1 MYDVDE
7 DDLDEYDDG
16 EYEMHLIKPC
26 VGSHSYIS
34 TRQGFRKKD
43 DQEFYDKQGTLSNG
57 NVHWVVSREQ
67 RSITHVTIL
76 CYNLGEEMVGRIAVP
91 PASEGNH
98 IEDYDL
104 GEIDGCF
111 SALRFHDYKG
121 ERVWG

>member
-1 MYDVDE
+1 MKMMMVS
-7 DDLDEYDDG
+7 
-16 EYEMHLIKPC
+16 MKC
-26 VGSHSYIS
+26 TSSSHVWVVIVIN
-34 TRQGFRKKD
+34 QQDKGFRKKD

-76 CYNLGEEMVGRIAVP
+76 FYNLGEEMVGRIAVP

-111 SALRFHDYKG
+111 SALRFLDYKG

>member
-7 DDLDEYDDG
+7 DDLDEDDDG

-98 IEDYDL
+98 IRGL
-104 GEIDGCF
+104 RSWRNRWMFFRIEIP
-111 SALRFHDYKG
+111 
-121 ERVWG
+121 